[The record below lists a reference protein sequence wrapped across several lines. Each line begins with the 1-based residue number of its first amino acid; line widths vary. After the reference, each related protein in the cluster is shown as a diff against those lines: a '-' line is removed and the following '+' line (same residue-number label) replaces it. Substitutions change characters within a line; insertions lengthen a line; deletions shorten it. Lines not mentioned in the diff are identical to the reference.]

1 MLSISSVSRLA
12 HALGIGT
19 SSCRPLPHPHSPAL
33 IDDLEPRQLLTAT
46 PEVTSITADNR
57 GYAIVR
63 FNSALDPSTVT
74 RKNVFIFVAGKNGE
88 LGTSEDVEVLV
99 HVSYSSTAEAIKVT
113 GTIPANE
120 SYIVDITDHVKG
132 INGQGLH
139 STITHTGNVAYEAE
153 VTPVAAGTDPVAM
166 FTTNY
171 GTLYVTLYETKVAVT
186 VNNFILYANNGLY
199 DGTIVHRMLPLS
211 QLSTNGIAVIQA
223 GGYISKQD
231 PETGLPTPIPETNP
245 IRLQAGIS
253 NTQGTLAM
261 ARGSAP
267 NTATSQFFFNTVNN
281 TSLDS
286 QGAGTGYAVFGKITN
301 ANSQTVLNTIDAI
314 PVEDLTPGQ
323 TTDFTTIPI
332 QSGSFVIFSRVAIE
346 DNTTA
351 I

>member
-139 STITHTGNVAYEAE
+139 STITHTGNVAYEA
-153 VTPVAAGTDPVAM
+153 
-166 FTTNY
+166 
-171 GTLYVTLYETKVAVT
+171 
-186 VNNFILYANNGLY
+186 
-199 DGTIVHRMLPLS
+199 
-211 QLSTNGIAVIQA
+211 
-223 GGYISKQD
+223 
-231 PETGLPTPIPETNP
+231 
-245 IRLQAGIS
+245 
-253 NTQGTLAM
+253 
-261 ARGSAP
+261 
-267 NTATSQFFFNTVNN
+267 
-281 TSLDS
+281 
-286 QGAGTGYAVFGKITN
+286 
-301 ANSQTVLNTIDAI
+301 
-314 PVEDLTPGQ
+314 
-323 TTDFTTIPI
+323 
-332 QSGSFVIFSRVAIE
+332 
-346 DNTTA
+346 
-351 I
+351 